1 MSDMPRDFRIQMP
14 KRFELLVFDWDGT
27 LMDSA
32 EAIIASIQESCRDL
46 GLPVPRRERA
56 AHVIGLG
63 LKDALSYAVPELP
76 VSDYGKLAERYRH
89 HYLTRD
95 PDIELFPGMREML
108 DELKQQGYLLAVA
121 TGKSRVGLDRVLVS
135 TQLKPYF
142 DASRCAD
149 ETHPKPHPAMLQEL
163 MAELVIRPEATLM
176 IGDTAHDLQMAL
188 SAGVPALAV
197 SYGAH
202 SRENLTAFNPIA
214 CIDTPQELAPWL
226 TKNA

>member
-1 MSDMPRDFRIQMP
+1 MP

-32 EAIIASIQESCRDL
+32 PAIIASIQESCRDL
-46 GLPVPRRERA
+46 GLPVPGRERA
-56 AHVIGLG
+56 SHVIGLG

-89 HYLTRD
+89 HYLARD

-108 DELKQQGYLLAVA
+108 AELKRLGYLLAVA
-121 TGKSRVGLDRVLVS
+121 TGKSRAGLDRVLEA
-135 TQLKPYF
+135 TQLKSHF

-149 ETHPKPHPAMLQEL
+149 ETHSKPNPAMLQEL
-163 MAELVIRPEATLM
+163 MAELDVEPDGTLM
-176 IGDTAHDLQMAL
+176 IGDTGHDLQMAMN
-188 SAGVPALAV
+188 AGVPALAV

-202 SRENLTAFNPIA
+202 PKESLAAFNPLA

-226 TKNA
+226 TRNA

>member
-1 MSDMPRDFRIQMP
+1 MP

-32 EAIIASIQESCRDL
+32 GAIVASIQESCRDL
-46 GLPVPRRERA
+46 GLPVPERERA

-63 LKDALSYAVPELP
+63 LKDALAYAVPELP
-76 VSDYGKLAERYRH
+76 PSEYPRLAERYRH
-89 HYLTRD
+89 HYLARD
-95 PDIELFPGMREML
+95 PDIKLFPGMREML
-108 DELKQQGYLLAVA
+108 ALLKDRGHVLALA
-121 TGKSRVGLDRVLVS
+121 TGKSRVGLERALEA
-135 TQLKPYF
+135 TQLKKYF
-142 DASRCAD
+142 DSSRCAD
-149 ETHPKPHPAMLQEL
+149 ETHSKPHPAMLQEL
-163 MAELVIRPEATLM
+163 MQELLTGAAATLM

-202 SRENLTAFNPIA
+202 PRDNLTVFNPLA

-226 TKNA
+226 ERNG

>member
-1 MSDMPRDFRIQMP
+1 MP

-32 EAIIASIQESCRDL
+32 AAIVASIQESCRDL
-46 GLPVPRRERA
+46 GLPVPERERA

-76 VSDYGKLAERYRH
+76 PQDYGKLAERYRH
-89 HYLTRD
+89 HFLARD
-95 PDIELFPGMREML
+95 PVIEMFPGMREML
-108 DELKQQGYLLAVA
+108 AELRQRGYRLAVA
-121 TGKSRVGLDRVLVS
+121 TGKSRAGLDRVLEAQ
-135 TQLKPYF
+135 QLKPYF
-142 DASRCAD
+142 DSSRCAD

-163 MAELVIRPEATLM
+163 MQELATAPDATLM
-176 IGDTAHDLQMAL
+176 IGDTAHDLQMAQ
-188 SAGVPALAV
+188 SARVPALAV

-202 SRENLTAFNPIA
+202 PKDSLAAFQPLA

-226 TKNA
+226 ARNA